1 MDALLAGLTMAFG
14 TCQTQWKEKE
24 KCYAFADNWVCGSLA
39 FDSMEHEITSHFLCT
54 SSVLLLFAS
63 PAHAASLQRPKIVSL
78 RCPVASFIGRM
89 PGHHATSSS
98 STPKVHSHTLPPDQP
113 LPSLSLSRSIYN
125 VEPYRETFRRVFP
138 NGGIGIVE
146 MLFRTNLL
154 ALVGGGRNPRFPP
167 NKVMIWDDHQNRC
180 IGELSFRSEVKAV
193 KLRRDR
199 VVVVL
204 STKIYVYRFSDLHLQ
219 DQMNTLPNPRGLVA
233 LCPDNNNT
241 VLACLGINKG
251 SVRVELYDSR
261 KSTLIPAHESELSQI
276 ALNLDG
282 TRLATASD
290 KGTLIRIFDTY
301 SGELLQE
308 LRRGMDRAEI
318 YSLAFN
324 ASSTFVAC
332 SSCKGTVHIF
342 ALGADGGMN
351 SSSGSG
357 GGGGGGGRQ
366 GGVVRSGS
374 LDNVGVGGGGV
385 GGDEVKN
392 TTSGLSFMRNLLP
405 QMTPRYFSSEWSFA
419 QVRGLEAKTV
429 VAFGA
434 REQTLICVGADG
446 SYMVSNFAKG
456 GEAERVSYKKLVKS
470 AEEEDE
476 DHFATTPSSSSGGG
490 LPPPPSSTSLP
501 PPRGNMGTAN
511 VNGSDAGPLQAIS

>member
-1 MDALLAGLTMAFG
+1 L
-14 TCQTQWKEKE
+14 
-24 KCYAFADNWVCGSLA
+24 
-39 FDSMEHEITSHFLCT
+39 
-54 SSVLLLFAS
+54 
-63 PAHAASLQRPKIVSL
+63 
-78 RCPVASFIGRM
+78 PVACPPNKPLIPPLKTPTAPLSTL
-89 PGHHATSSS
+89 PSPYP
-98 STPKVHSHTLPPDQP
+98 TPKH
-113 LPSLSLSRSIYN
+113 SIYN

-241 VLACLGINKG
+241 VLACPGINKG

-290 KGTLIRIFDTY
+290 KGTLIRVFDTY

-324 ASSTFVAC
+324 AASTFVAC

-342 ALGADGGMN
+342 ALGAEGAM
-351 SSSGSG
+351 SGSG
-357 GGGGGGGRQ
+357 GGGGGGAGGGKQ
-366 GGVVRSGS
+366 GGAVRSGS
-374 LDNVGVGGGGV
+374 LDNGAVGGGG
-385 GGDEVKN
+385 GGMGGGGEEVKN

-405 QMTPRYFSSEWSFA
+405 QVTPRYFASEWSFA

-476 DHFATTPSSSSGGG
+476 DHFAVTPSSSSSSSGGG
-490 LPPPPSSTSLP
+490 LPSPPLPSTSLP
-501 PPRGNMGTAN
+501 PPPSGGNA
-511 VNGSDAGPLQAIS
+511 AEPLQAI

>member
-1 MDALLAGLTMAFG
+1 
-14 TCQTQWKEKE
+14 
-24 KCYAFADNWVCGSLA
+24 
-39 FDSMEHEITSHFLCT
+39 
-54 SSVLLLFAS
+54 
-63 PAHAASLQRPKIVSL
+63 
-78 RCPVASFIGRM
+78 
-89 PGHHATSSS
+89 
-98 STPKVHSHTLPPDQP
+98 
-113 LPSLSLSRSIYN
+113 
-125 VEPYRETFRRVFP
+125 
-138 NGGIGIVE
+138 
-146 MLFRTNLL
+146 
-154 ALVGGGRNPRFPP
+154 
-167 NKVMIWDDHQNRC
+167 
-180 IGELSFRSEVKAV
+180 
-193 KLRRDR
+193 
-199 VVVVL
+199 
-204 STKIYVYRFSDLHLQ
+204 
-219 DQMNTLPNPRGLVA
+219 MNTLPNPRGLVA

-290 KGTLIRIFDTY
+290 KGTLIRVFDTY

-324 ASSTFVAC
+324 ASSTFLAC

-342 ALGADGGMN
+342 ALGAEGGMN
-351 SSSGSG
+351 SSGGGGAG
-357 GGGGGGGRQ
+357 GGGGVGGGGGKQ
-366 GGVVRSGS
+366 GGVIRSGS
-374 LDNVGVGGGGV
+374 SDNVGVGGGGL
-385 GGDEVKN
+385 GGEEVKN

-405 QMTPRYFSSEWSFA
+405 QMTPRYFASEWSFA

-476 DHFATTPSSSSGGG
+476 DHFATTPSSGGG
-490 LPPPPSSTSLP
+490 LPPPPPPPPSSTSLP
-501 PPRGNMGTAN
+501 PPRGNVGTTSGN
-511 VNGSDAGPLQAIS
+511 SSDAEPLKAIS

>member
-1 MDALLAGLTMAFG
+1 MYGCQGIKKSVKLICLTFVRCQQYALFEVMFPVEAALNRRKEGNPEAFICLWAAHPPFFA
-14 TCQTQWKEKE
+14 TCLDLKQTLLVYTWRKRVRESWSVACE
-24 KCYAFADNWVCGSLA
+24 NSLA
-39 FDSMEHEITSHFLCT
+39 ILPTPLS
-54 SSVLLLFAS
+54 
-63 PAHAASLQRPKIVSL
+63 
-78 RCPVASFIGRM
+78 GR
-89 PGHHATSSS
+89 
-98 STPKVHSHTLPPDQP
+98 
-113 LPSLSLSRSIYN
+113 IYN
-125 VEPYRETFRRVFP
+125 VDPFRETFRRIFP

-146 MLFRTNLL
+146 MLFRTNLV

-180 IGELSFRSEVKAV
+180 VGELSFRSEVKAV

-204 STKIYVYRFSDLHLQ
+204 TTKIYVYRFVDLHLQ
-219 DQMNTLPNPRGLVA
+219 DQMSTLPNPRGLVA

-241 VLACLGINKG
+241 VLACPGINKG

-261 KSTLIPAHESELSQI
+261 KSTLIPAHESELAQM

-290 KGTLIRIFDTY
+290 KGTLVRVFDTY

-342 ALGADGGMN
+342 AVGAEGGN
-351 SSSGSG
+351 GSGG

-366 GGVVRSGS
+366 GTRSDSGAWS
-374 LDNVGVGGGGV
+374 SSAAMGGTGGAGA
-385 GGDEVKN
+385 GGEEVKN
-392 TTSGLSFMRNLLP
+392 ATSGLSFMRSLLP
-405 QMTPRYFSSEWSFA
+405 QVTPRYFASEWSFA
-419 QVRGLEAKTV
+419 QVRGLEARTV
-429 VAFGA
+429 VAFGV
-434 REQTLICVGADG
+434 RDHTLICVGADG
-446 SYMVSNFAKG
+446 TYLVSNFASG
-456 GEAERVSYKKLVKS
+456 GEAERVSYKKLVRS

-476 DHFATTPSSSSGGG
+476 DHFATAPSAGSLHPTPTHVTQPSI
-490 LPPPPSSTSLP
+490 PPPAQSQATLPSRDRNGR
-501 PPRGNMGTAN
+501 RGG
-511 VNGSDAGPLQAIS
+511 DADSLQAV